1 MLFIIAFW
9 FNAFSTLVSLVIVGI
24 LAWSREKDY
33 SVYLKI
39 QIFAYNS
46 VLGASNA
53 ALTYFP
59 DTLFLPTY
67 DPRFIFSVSL
77 NFYGQFVNSML
88 AYYISWSL
96 FTIIT
101 RENIDILKG
110 FKKYT
115 LSINALSI
123 VLATTVF
130 VLLFFKKIDE
140 FCYLYDILLVWPGIV
155 ILIIIVFYHCK
166 IRELLKIEYQ
176 SENIRSIS
184 KRLLVKCLVMYPF
197 LYVIVPL
204 SNIYAFIISVVYNQD
219 YIFQIFIGILANG
232 LFIFSCAAVY
242 ISSSCWKRCM
252 VSVCLKKSPHND
264 EELYNNYLLVSCIN
278 DPGHM
283 IELIGN

>member
-184 KRLLVKCLVMYPF
+184 KRLLVKCLVMYP
-197 LYVIVPL
+197 
-204 SNIYAFIISVVYNQD
+204 
-219 YIFQIFIGILANG
+219 G
-232 LFIFSCAAVY
+232 C
-242 ISSSCWKRCM
+242 
-252 VSVCLKKSPHND
+252 
-264 EELYNNYLLVSCIN
+264 
-278 DPGHM
+278 
-283 IELIGN
+283 